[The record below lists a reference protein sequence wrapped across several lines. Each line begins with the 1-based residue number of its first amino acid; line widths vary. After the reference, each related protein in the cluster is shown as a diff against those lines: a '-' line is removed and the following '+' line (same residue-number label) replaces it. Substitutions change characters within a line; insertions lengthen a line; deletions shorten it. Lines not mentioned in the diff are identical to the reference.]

1 MDGRVPIAVT
11 AVYADGGPLSLPI
24 PRDVDASKLSANFD
38 PNRLGQFRRTDAQ
51 TTLISTSVSTSAG
64 SSPSSSPRL
73 RLGAGG
79 AEAIRTYG
87 TASRHWALPGLVV
100 GLRYGSF
107 VVNKKLTFQLKRPPT
122 PTASDI
128 VF

>member
-1 MDGRVPIAVT
+1 MHLSDRRGRALSISCVIYHNIHYAYSISSTMDGRVPIAVT

-24 PRDVDASKLSANFD
+24 PRDVDPSKLSAHFD

-87 TASRHWALPGLVV
+87 TASRH
-100 GLRYGSF
+100 
-107 VVNKKLTFQLKRPPT
+107 
-122 PTASDI
+122 
-128 VF
+128 